1 MRKYIFLFLLFPMLV
16 FGQKF
21 TLDKLLF
28 PAAIDTISDY
38 AAQDTV
44 QLRGAMAG
52 GAISPWKTLTQTLN
66 DTAFI
71 TVDDKLAET
80 TVVFNVSSESWW
92 TWFSRVQIRIVGQ
105 AETLNGN
112 WIPVGGLE
120 GAITIFIIPD
130 TLLADTETD
139 YGASKIGGN

>member
-1 MRKYIFLFLLFPMLV
+1 MRRYMFLFLLLPMLV

-21 TLDKLLF
+21 ELDKFLFPTTLD
-28 PAAIDTISDY
+28 TIPNY
-38 AAQDTV
+38 TAQDTV

-71 TVDDKLAET
+71 TIDDKTDET
-80 TVVFNVSSESWW
+80 IVVFNVSSESWW
-92 TWFSRVQIRIVGQ
+92 TWFSRVQIQIVGDT
-105 AETLNGN
+105 ETLTGS

-130 TLLADTETD
+130 TLLADTHTD